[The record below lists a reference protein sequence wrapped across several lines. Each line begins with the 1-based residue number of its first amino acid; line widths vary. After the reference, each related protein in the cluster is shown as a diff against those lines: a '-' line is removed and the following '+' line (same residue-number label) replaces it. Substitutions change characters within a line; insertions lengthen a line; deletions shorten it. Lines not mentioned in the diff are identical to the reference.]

1 MVSTLSATNPSD
13 AQKAAALHAHSEA
26 IAFLWG
32 FRQLNSPFRIASD
45 GQIDQVLALLYAK
58 PGSTPS
64 VYTLATQPAQ
74 TLGNLLQATQ
84 KIKEIYGFSDQE
96 MEDFKKNWVSEQG
109 R

>member
-1 MVSTLSATNPSD
+1 
-13 AQKAAALHAHSEA
+13 
-26 IAFLWG
+26 
-32 FRQLNSPFRIASD
+32 LNSPFRIAPD
-45 GQIDQVLALLYAK
+45 TQIDQVLALLYAK

-84 KIKEIYGFSDQE
+84 KIKEIYGFSEQE